1 VKLIRLVSL
10 GIVAVLKHRW
20 GSRGTCWP
28 GAFLSPGSS
37 TWPRVRAAG
46 CCSTPRP
53 ADASDLRGGQLRFDR
68 AGGAVR
74 GPGPRPLHPGGRLLR
89 PCRLGRRPPHRQQGR
104 AAVVR
109 GFLRRR
115 RPSARIRHPVPV
127 VAAGCSCAYRRR
139 VAPARARR
147 NRHVHEGL
155 LEEAGSV
162 SHDRYQ
168 PGKEQY
174 RYQQH
179 QHRYTGAGK
188 RN

>member
-1 VKLIRLVSL
+1 MKRIRLVSL

-74 GPGPRPLHPGGRLLR
+74 GPD
-89 PCRLGRRPPHRQQGR
+89 LGRY
-104 AAVVR
+104 
-109 GFLRRR
+109 FL
-115 RPSARIRHPVPV
+115 
-127 VAAGCSCAYRRR
+127 AAGYFGHAAWD
-139 VAPARARR
+139 VAHHIANKVVPRSYADFCG
-147 NRHVHEGL
+147 VVDL
-155 LEEAGSV
+155 LLGFAILF
-162 SHDRYQ
+162 
-168 PGKEQY
+168 P
-174 RYQQH
+174 
-179 QHRYTGAGK
+179 
-188 RN
+188 